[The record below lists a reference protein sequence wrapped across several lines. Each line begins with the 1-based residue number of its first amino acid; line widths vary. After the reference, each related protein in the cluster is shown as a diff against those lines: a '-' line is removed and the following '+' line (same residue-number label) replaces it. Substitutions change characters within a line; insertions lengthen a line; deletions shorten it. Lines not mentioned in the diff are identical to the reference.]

1 MPKFNKRAYGVAVI
15 KSINSNY
22 NADFTHQPRTLPDGR
37 VYATDKALKYLVR
50 NYLIKVEEVKNILFF
65 KNLNDELKPKTLD
78 ETYKQYFG
86 EFPKKMIKKKS
97 DDSKQDE
104 YVLFSCSGSELT
116 GFISEKP
123 KTKQIKD
130 LFKSF
135 DEDNPLSSYTSLFS
149 NKILKG
155 SYLTTTKFNELFREE
170 DFEGLIYFDKGKPIK
185 IEEDTE
191 DILKVAEEI
200 DNLVTGGLDRKEILG
215 NLLKCLDVRIFGGT
229 YAGSV
234 NLSIHGPVQITHGLN
249 QFVRGEIFSEQIM
262 SPFRNSAEGKED
274 SAMTTLGTQSKLREG
289 HYVHGISVNPKNLEV
304 LTTLSGTENY
314 LSLAD
319 IDKLKLGLRRG
330 ATYYD
335 SSAKAGTDNELLLW
349 VELKE
354 GSKMVLPSF
363 AELVKVLDTDK
374 REIDLSGVQK
384 LLAQDHVKG
393 EIEKVEVYY
402 NKAISTIV
410 NKPDGAIELDL

>member
-1 MPKFNKRAYGVAVI
+1 MSKFNKRAYGAAVI

-50 NYLIKVEEVKNILFF
+50 NYLINETEEKIFYY
-65 KNLNDELKPKTLD
+65 KTLKED
-78 ETYKQYFG
+78 TLNPRNLGETFELHFK
-86 EFPKKMIKKKS
+86 EFPTGEGKGEEKEASVKKK
-97 DDSKQDE
+97 
-104 YVLFSCSGSELT
+104 VLGS
-116 GFISEKP
+116 
-123 KTKQIKD
+123 
-130 LFKSF
+130 
-135 DEDNPLSSYTSLFS
+135 
-149 NKILKG
+149 
-155 SYLTTTKFNELFREE
+155 
-170 DFEGLIYFDKGKPIK
+170 LIQ
-185 IEEDTE
+185 
-191 DILKVAEEI
+191 
-200 DNLVTGGLDRKEILG
+200 
-215 NLLKCLDVRIFGGT
+215 CLDIRLFGGT
-229 YAGSV
+229 FAEKKI
-234 NLSIHGPVQITHGLN
+234 NLSLHGPVQITHGLN

-289 HYVHGISVNPKNLEV
+289 HYVHGISVNPKNLET
-304 LTTLSGTENY
+304 LTALSGTDNH
-314 LSLAD
+314 LSIAD
-319 IDKLKLGLRRG
+319 IDKLKLGLRHG

-335 SSAKAGTDNELLLW
+335 SSAKAGADNELLLW

-410 NKPDGAIELDL
+410 NKPEGAVELDL